1 MEWEHSLE
9 CPSPSE
15 ASQYTSAADMHK
27 EPLKCPPYLPVVEA
41 VEKCP
46 APEAV
51 EKCVSSSSSSSS
63 SSLPVVEAVEGLR
76 FSSLKPEP

>member
-9 CPSPSE
+9 YPSPSE

-41 VEKCP
+41 VEKWPLC
-46 APEAV
+46 AV
-51 EKCVSSSSSSSS
+51 
-63 SSLPVVEAVEGLR
+63 A
-76 FSSLKPEP
+76 